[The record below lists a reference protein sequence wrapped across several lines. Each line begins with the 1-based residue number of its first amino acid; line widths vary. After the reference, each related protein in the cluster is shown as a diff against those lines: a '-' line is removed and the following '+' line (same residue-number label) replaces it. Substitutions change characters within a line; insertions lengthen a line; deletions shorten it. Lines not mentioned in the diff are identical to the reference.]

1 MLIRRKG
8 AARAVTSDLITVV
21 SFVAAGLL
29 AASGAVKLVRP
40 LPTSRAMYAAGL
52 PGTDRLSRAIG
63 VAELV
68 TGVWFLAAPSLA
80 SGLTLAAIYFAFSA
94 FVAFLVVAR
103 PSASS
108 CGCAGSKDV
117 PPSWIHAALNLLAA
131 VAAVAAALNPPAG
144 LVATVTGLGIVGVPY
159 LIGVLVAAALAAAA
173 ASDLPP
179 AMTAFRRPGD
189 HPVEPDGD
197 RHVRADAALSS
208 VGIGPGHDSLWPG
221 DDMLDGNGASSRP
234 EPSDG

>member
-1 MLIRRKG
+1 MF
-8 AARAVTSDLITVV
+8 DLIAVV

-29 AASGAVKLVRP
+29 ATSGAVKFVRP

-52 PGTDRLSRAIG
+52 PGSDALSRVIG
-63 VAELV
+63 AVELV
-68 TGVWFLAAPSLA
+68 TGIWFLAAPSLA
-80 SGLTLAAIYFAFSA
+80 SGLVLAGIYLAFTA

-103 PSASS
+103 PAASS

-131 VAAVAAALNPPAG
+131 AAALAAALNPPAG
-144 LVATVTGLGIVGVPY
+144 LVPTVTGLGIVGVPFV
-159 LIGVLVAAALAAAA
+159 IGVLTAAALTAAAV
-173 ASDLPP
+173 SDLPT
-179 AMTAFRRPGD
+179 AMTAFHRPSG

-208 VGIGPGHDSLWPG
+208 VGIGPGHGSLWPG
-221 DDMLDGNGASSRP
+221 ADPAEIDASPPNPVESP
-234 EPSDG
+234 GG